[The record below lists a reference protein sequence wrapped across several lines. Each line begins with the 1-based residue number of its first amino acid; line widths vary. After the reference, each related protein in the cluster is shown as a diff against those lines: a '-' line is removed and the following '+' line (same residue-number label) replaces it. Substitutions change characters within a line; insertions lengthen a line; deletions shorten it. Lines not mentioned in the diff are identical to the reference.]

1 MKLPAA
7 LRSWAE
13 QHARVAIGSL
23 GQIRRRPSGSL
34 MTMAVI
40 GVSLALPA
48 VFLLAI
54 NNLQN
59 ATAGWDGTPRISVF
73 LEQGASAEAQ
83 TRLRDQAAGLEDVA
97 AVELITPEAG
107 LQSFEQHSD
116 MGETLAL
123 LDENPLPAAL
133 EIRLAEGTRSEDAE
147 QLVTSLGGLEGVTET
162 RLDRA
167 WLQRLEAIMA
177 LAGRGVALIALL
189 LALTVILVVGNT
201 IRLDIGNRRSEIEI
215 TKLIGGTDAFVRR
228 PFLYTGLWYGFAG
241 GLMAALL
248 LIIAVQIIGGPAG
261 HLAELYGS
269 GFQPEGPGLLGTL
282 RLIVIGTALGLLGAW
297 IAVGRHLSQIEPE
310 G

>member
-1 MKLPAA
+1 
-7 LRSWAE
+7 
-13 QHARVAIGSL
+13 
-23 GQIRRRPSGSL
+23 
-34 MTMAVI
+34 
-40 GVSLALPA
+40 VSRWLPA

-54 NNLQN
+54 NNLQS

-73 LEQGASAEAQ
+73 LEQGAPADIQ
-83 TRLRDQAAGLEDVA
+83 TRLRDQAAELDDVA

-107 LQSFEQHSD
+107 LRSFEQHSG
-116 MGETLAL
+116 MEETLAL

-133 EIRLAEGTRSEDAE
+133 EIRLAEGVGSRDAE
-147 QLVTSLGGLEGVTET
+147 QLVESLSRLDGVAET

-201 IRLDIGNRRSEIEI
+201 IRLDIGNRRPEIEI

-248 LIIAVQIIGGPAG
+248 LIITVQVIGGPAG
-261 HLAELYGS
+261 RLAELYGS
-269 GFQPEGPGLLGTL
+269 GFQPTGPGLLGTL

-297 IAVGRHLSQIEPE
+297 IAVGQHLSQIEPE